1 MNIIKMKYFLW
12 KYKKEISEGE
22 YTHVKDLIALFT
34 IINLSK
40 SFPIDKYY
48 NFNAISLSSLLSDMT
63 INSDDY
69 KVPSL
74 DILNMQID
82 EYNEYRNE
90 KNNSFIDE
98 KKFAALNWL
107 KMMIEFNIINEGDI
121 INLENYML
129 ADFIKDE
136 RLIKMFHE
144 NGLEYISFDDKLAK
158 VLKK

>member
-48 NFNAISLSSLLSDMT
+48 NFNAISLSSLLANIT
-63 INSDDY
+63 ISSGNY

-74 DILNMQID
+74 DVLNIQID
-82 EYNEYRNE
+82 EYIKYENE
-90 KNNSFIDE
+90 KNSSFRSDKII
-98 KKFAALNWL
+98 AGLNWI

-121 INLENYML
+121 INLNNYGL
-129 ADFIKDE
+129 SNFIRDE
-136 RLIKMFHE
+136 RLIEMFHE

-158 VLKK
+158 ILKK

>member
-1 MNIIKMKYFLW
+1 MNTIKIKYFLW
-12 KYKKEISEGE
+12 QYKKEISEGE

-82 EYNEYRNE
+82 EYNEYRKE
-90 KNNSFIDE
+90 KNNYF
-98 KKFAALNWL
+98 
-107 KMMIEFNIINEGDI
+107 
-121 INLENYML
+121 
-129 ADFIKDE
+129 
-136 RLIKMFHE
+136 
-144 NGLEYISFDDKLAK
+144 
-158 VLKK
+158 

>member
-1 MNIIKMKYFLW
+1 MNTIKIKYFLW
-12 KYKKEISEGE
+12 QYKKEISEGE

-82 EYNEYRNE
+82 EYNEYRKE
-90 KNNSFIDE
+90 KNNSFLGE
-98 KKFAALNWL
+98 KKYAAFNWL
-107 KMMIEFNIINEGDI
+107 KLMIEFNIINEGDI
-121 INLENYML
+121 INLENYTL
-129 ADFIKDE
+129 ANFIRDE
-136 RLIKMFHE
+136 KLIKMFHE

-158 VLKK
+158 ILKK

>member
-158 VLKK
+158 ILKK